1 MSIFPS
7 DKRDALLSS
16 LPVLNELGLSDEEI
30 AVKVFST
37 YGVGPFRTFIKSVKI
52 DELAG
57 IDVPW
62 DIPIGSSRTSMISF
76 IVSTGAYTTDELL
89 AKYKPG
95 LLKKAVRTI
104 LNNTGRFG
112 GRVSTAWPLGKK
124 LGVDLTRYYGRK
136 FIDELAAGTRSAAG
150 RGVAL
155 ADMLFD
161 IYTAIGGPTAVSICS
176 MINPDEAMRMV
187 DHHHVAL
194 PMTDGARDDN
204 PINYKSSTALWLTER
219 CGTPYFSH
227 GLKIWYNANGDRAG
241 FSLVPLEISN
251 LEAYRRWGRMCI
263 ETYGVSVVYSYYV
276 DTAEHVKSIESDVME
291 YFYGANDI
299 KEDTI

>member
-30 AVKVFST
+30 AVKVFNT

-95 LLKKAVRTI
+95 PLKKAVRTI

-124 LGVDLTRYYGRK
+124 LGVDLTRYYSRK
-136 FIDELAAGTRSAAG
+136 FIDELADGTRSAAG

-161 IYTAIGGPTAVSICS
+161 IYTAIGGLTAVSICR
-176 MINPDEAMRMV
+176 MINLDEAMRMV

-204 PINYKSSTALWLTER
+204 PINYEPSTALWLTER

-227 GLKIWYNANGDRAG
+227 RLKIWYNANGDRAG

-251 LEAYRRWGRMCI
+251 LEAYRRWGRLHI
-263 ETYGVSVVYSYYV
+263 ETYGISSVYSYNGC
-276 DTAEHVKSIESDVME
+276 TAEHIKDIESDAVE
-291 YFYGANDI
+291 YFYGTDNI